1 MRVNSLHERVLCFNF
16 KDNADFD
23 ILCFILLSLNRICR
37 TSEVRASKQTIMT
50 LNIQKIREDFPIL
63 HQKIYNRQLVYFDN
77 AATTQRPQQVI
88 DALNQTY
95 THYYGNIHRAAHF
108 LADKA
113 TEAYEQT
120 REKARVLINA
130 ESREQII
137 FTKGTTESINLAA
150 FSFGEAFI
158 EAGDEIIVSEMEHHS
173 NIVPWQLM
181 AGRKGA
187 KILMLPIDDNGRLMI
202 EKLDELIT
210 PRTKLIAVAHISNV
224 LGTINPIKQIAEIA
238 HGKGIRIFV
247 DGAQA
252 APHLKI
258 DVQELDV
265 DFYAFSAHKMYGP
278 NGVGVSYGKKELLEQ
293 LPPYQGGG
301 EMISEV
307 KFSGTTYN
315 ELPYKFEAGTPNISG
330 VIAFGAAIDYLQKIG
345 FENLAAW
352 EHELLEY
359 ATEKL
364 LAIPGLSIYGTQSQK
379 SGVISFNVEGAHFFD
394 LGTMLDKF
402 GIAVRTGHH
411 CADPLMDHFGI
422 QGTVRASFAVYNT
435 KEEIDFFVDALKK
448 VIAMF

>member
-1 MRVNSLHERVLCFNF
+1 MT
-16 KDNADFD
+16 FD
-23 ILCFILLSLNRICR
+23 
-37 TSEVRASKQTIMT
+37 
-50 LNIQKIREDFPIL
+50 IQKIREDFPIL
-63 HQKIYNRQLVYFDN
+63 HQKIYNRQLVYLDN

-95 THYYGNIHRAAHF
+95 TQFYGNIHRAAHF

-113 TEAYEQT
+113 TAAYEET
-120 REKARVLINA
+120 RDKVKNLINA

-150 FSFGEAFI
+150 FSFGEAFVK
-158 EAGDEIIVSEMEHHS
+158 EGDEIIVSEMEHHS

-187 KILMLPIDDNGRLMI
+187 KIVMLPIDNEGRLMI
-202 EKLDELIT
+202 EKLDELINS
-210 PRTKLIAVAHISNV
+210 RTKLIAVAHVSNV
-224 LGTINPIKQIAEIA
+224 LGTINPIETIAKIA
-238 HGKGIRIFV
+238 HSKGVRILV

-258 DVQELDV
+258 DVQKLDV
-265 DFYAFSAHKMYGP
+265 DFYALSAHKMYGP
-278 NGVGVSYGKKELLEQ
+278 NGVGVLYGKTELLERI
-293 LPPYQGGG
+293 PPYQGGG

-330 VIAFGAAIDYLQKIG
+330 VIAFGAAIDYIQNIG

-359 ATEKL
+359 ATAKL
-364 LAIPGLSIYGTQSQK
+364 LAIPGLRIYGTQPEK
-379 SGVISFNVEGAHFFD
+379 SGVISFNVEGVHFSD
-394 LGTMLDKF
+394 LGKMLDLH
-402 GIAVRTGHH
+402 GIATRTGRH
-411 CADPLMDHFGI
+411 CADPLMDHFDVF
-422 QGTVRASFAVYNT
+422 GTIRASFAVYNT
-435 KEEIDFFVDALKK
+435 KEEIDVFVESLKK
-448 VIAMF
+448 VISMF

>member
-1 MRVNSLHERVLCFNF
+1 
-16 KDNADFD
+16 
-23 ILCFILLSLNRICR
+23 
-37 TSEVRASKQTIMT
+37 MT

-63 HQKIYNRQLVYFDN
+63 QQKIYNRPLVYFDN

-88 DALNQTY
+88 DALNRTY
-95 THYYGNIHRAAHF
+95 TQYYGNIHRAAHF

-113 TEAYEQT
+113 TAAYEET
-120 REKARVLINA
+120 RDKVKNLINA
-130 ESREQII
+130 ESREQIV
-137 FTKGTTESINLAA
+137 FTKGTTESINMAA
-150 FSFGEAFI
+150 FAFGEAFVK
-158 EAGDEIIVSEMEHHS
+158 AGDEIIVSEMEHHS
-173 NIVPWQLM
+173 NIVPWQMM

-187 KILMLPIDDNGRLMI
+187 KILMLPIDNDGRLLI
-202 EKLDELIT
+202 EKLEELIT
-210 PRTKLIAVAHISNV
+210 PKTKLIAVAHVSNV
-224 LGTINPIKQIAEIA
+224 LGTINPIAQIAQIA
-238 HGKGIRIFV
+238 HAKGLRIFV

-252 APHLKI
+252 APHLQI
-258 DVQELDV
+258 DVQKLNV
-265 DFYAFSAHKMYGP
+265 DFYALSAHKMYGP
-278 NGVGVSYGKKELLEQ
+278 NGVGVLYGKKELLEQ

-330 VIAFGAAIDYLQKIG
+330 VIAFGAAIDYLQNIG

-359 ATEKL
+359 ATAQL
-364 LAIPGLSIYGTQSQK
+364 LAIPGLQIYGTQAEK
-379 SGVISFNVEGAHFFD
+379 SGVISFNVEGVHFFD

-422 QGTVRASFAVYNT
+422 QGTVRASFAFYNT
-435 KEEIDFFVDALKK
+435 KAEIDIFVEALRK

>member
-1 MRVNSLHERVLCFNF
+1 MSL
-16 KDNADFD
+16 D
-23 ILCFILLSLNRICR
+23 IH
-37 TSEVRASKQTIMT
+37 
-50 LNIQKIREDFPIL
+50 KIREDFPIL
-63 HQKIYNRQLVYFDN
+63 QQKIYNRPLVYFDN

-88 DALNQTY
+88 DALNKTY
-95 THYYGNIHRAAHF
+95 TEYYGNIHRAAHF

-113 TEAYEQT
+113 TAAYEDT
-120 REKARVLINA
+120 REKARNLINA
-130 ESREQII
+130 ETREQII

-150 FSFGEAFI
+150 FSIGEAFI
-158 EAGDEIIVSEMEHHS
+158 QEGDEIIVSEMEHHS

-181 AGRKGA
+181 AKRKGA
-187 KILMLPIDDNGRLMI
+187 KIVMLPMDDNGRLII

-210 PRTKLIAVAHISNV
+210 PRTKIITVTHVSNV
-224 LGTINPIKQIAEIA
+224 LGTINPVKKIAQIA
-238 HGKGIRIFV
+238 HSKGVRIFV

-252 APHLKI
+252 APHLRI
-258 DVQELDV
+258 DVQDLDV

-278 NGVGVSYGKKELLEQ
+278 NGVGVLYGKTELLEQ

-330 VIAFGAAIDYLQKIG
+330 VIAFGAAIDYLQNIG
-345 FENLAAW
+345 IENIGIW
-352 EHELLEY
+352 ETELLNY
-359 ATEKL
+359 ATAQLES
-364 LAIPGLSIYGTQSQK
+364 IPGLRIYGTQPEK
-379 SGVISFNVEGAHFFD
+379 SGVISFNVEGVHFFD

-411 CADPLMDHFGI
+411 CTDPLMDHFGI
-422 QGTVRASFAVYNT
+422 QGSVRVSFAFYNT
-435 KEEIDFFVDALKK
+435 KEEIDVFVEALKK

>member
-1 MRVNSLHERVLCFNF
+1 MS
-16 KDNADFD
+16 FD
-23 ILCFILLSLNRICR
+23 Y
-37 TSEVRASKQTIMT
+37 E
-50 LNIQKIREDFPIL
+50 KIRQDFPIL
-63 HQKIYNRQLVYFDN
+63 QQKIYNRTLVYFDN
-77 AATTQRPQQVI
+77 AATSQRPQQVI
-88 DALNQTY
+88 DALTKTY
-95 THYYGNIHRAAHF
+95 TEYYGNIHRAAHF

-113 TEAYEQT
+113 TEAYEQS
-120 REKARVLINA
+120 REKVRSLINA

-150 FSFGEAFI
+150 CSFGEAFI
-158 EAGDEIIVSEMEHHS
+158 QEGDEIIVSEMEHHS

-181 AGRKGA
+181 AGRKRA
-187 KILMLPIDDNGRLMI
+187 KIVMLPIDDDGRLQI
-202 EKLDELIT
+202 EKLEGLIND
-210 PRTKLIAVAHISNV
+210 RTKIITVAHVSNV
-224 LGTINPIKQIAEIA
+224 LGTVNPIRKIAQIAHA
-238 HGKGIRIFV
+238 KGIRIFV

-252 APHLKI
+252 APHVRI
-258 DVQELDV
+258 DVQDLDV

-278 NGVGVSYGKKELLEQ
+278 NGVGVLYGKKELLEQ

-330 VIAFGAAIDYLQKIG
+330 VIAFGAAIDYLQAVGITTVA
-345 FENLAAW
+345 NW
-352 EHELLEY
+352 ETELLNY
-359 ATEKL
+359 ATAQLIE
-364 LAIPGLSIYGTQSQK
+364 IPGVRIYGTQAEK
-379 SGVISFNVEGAHFFD
+379 SAVISFNVEGVHFFD

-422 QGTVRASFAVYNT
+422 QGTVRASFAFYNT
-435 KEEIDFFVDALKK
+435 KEEIDVFVEALKK

>member
-1 MRVNSLHERVLCFNF
+1 M
-16 KDNADFD
+16 
-23 ILCFILLSLNRICR
+23 
-37 TSEVRASKQTIMT
+37 TIE
-50 LNIQKIREDFPIL
+50 IQKIREDFPIL
-63 HQKIYNRQLVYFDN
+63 DQKIYNRQLVYFDN

-95 THYYGNIHRAAHF
+95 TEYYGNIHRGAHF

-113 TEAYEQT
+113 TAAYEET
-120 REKARVLINA
+120 REKVKDLINA

-150 FSFGEAFI
+150 FSFGEAFVR
-158 EAGDEIIVSEMEHHS
+158 EGDEIIVSEMEHHS

-187 KILMLPIDDNGRLMI
+187 KIVMLPIDDDGRLFI
-202 EKLDELIT
+202 EKLDQLIT
-210 PRTKLIAVAHISNV
+210 PKTKLIAVAHVSNV
-224 LGTINPIKQIAEIA
+224 LGTINPIAQIARIA
-238 HGKGIRIFV
+238 HSKGIRIFV

-252 APHLKI
+252 APHLQI
-258 DVQELDV
+258 DVQDLDV

-278 NGVGVSYGKKELLEQ
+278 NGVGVLYGKKELLEQ
-293 LPPYQGGG
+293 MPPYQGGG

-315 ELPYKFEAGTPNISG
+315 ELPYKFEAGTPNISD
-330 VIAFGAAIDYLQKIG
+330 VIAFGAAIDYLLNIG
-345 FENLAAW
+345 LENLASW

-359 ATEKL
+359 ATSKL
-364 LAIPGLSIYGTQSQK
+364 IVIPGLRIYGMQALK
-379 SGVISFNVEGAHFFD
+379 SGVISFNVEGIHFFD

-411 CADPLMDHFGI
+411 CADPLMDHFDI

-435 KEEIDFFVDALKK
+435 KEEIDVFVEALKK